1 MKNNT
6 VIIGFLFFVL
16 FLTFHVT
23 HLSAAEQPPSQ
34 SSKQLKSKIKTI
46 SKSIQLKESKMS
58 RLQKK
63 MYSTDRQIAALS
75 KSLTKLKEEIES
87 SQSRLVGLEQE
98 KSQLEEK
105 ISKTGDSLADM
116 SRIFYMLQMENPF
129 KAMINRENISKS
141 NRLKTYHDYLIK
153 EFEYQ
158 SKQLNQQLS
167 SLSVLDKSLI
177 KRISKL
183 EKLAE
188 KNRVKSDKLKAS
200 YKQRSKDVARLSN
213 EIKSGAKKVKRLKTD
228 QKRLEKLAKE
238 IEKLK
243 IAKKSSGMSFA
254 KQKGG
259 LSWPVNGRVI
269 QKFGRSRAGT
279 KLKWRGVLIET
290 QAGAGVNAVAGG
302 QVVFADWLT
311 GYGHV
316 LIVEHGR
323 GYMSLYAHNQQLLKS
338 VGDKVHENQQI
349 ALAGN
354 SGRSGKPALY
364 FEIRHRGKPVNPAKW
379 IVARKSRQ

>member
-6 VIIGFLFFVL
+6 VIIGFLFFIL

-23 HLSAAEQPPSQ
+23 HLSAAEQSPSQ
-34 SSKQLKSKIKTI
+34 SSIQLKSKIKTI

-63 MYSTDRQIAALS
+63 MYSTDGKIAALS
-75 KSLTKLKEEIES
+75 KSLLKIKGDIDV
-87 SQSRLVGLEQE
+87 SQARLAGLEQE
-98 KSQLEEK
+98 KSQLEKK
-105 ISKTGDSLADM
+105 ISITGDSLAEM
-116 SRIFYMLQMENPF
+116 SRLFYMLQMDNPF
-129 KAMINRENISKS
+129 KAMINQENISRE
-141 NRLKTYHDYLIK
+141 NRIRTYHDYLIK
-153 EFEYQ
+153 EFEHQ
-158 SKQLNQQLS
+158 SSQLNQQLS

-188 KNRVKSDKLKAS
+188 KNRVKTVKLKTS
-200 YKQRSKDVARLSN
+200 YEQRSKDVARLSN
-213 EIKSGAKKVKRLKTD
+213 EIKSDAKKVKRLKTD

-243 IAKKSSGMSFA
+243 FAKKSSGMSFA

-269 QKFGRSRAGT
+269 RKFGRLRAGT

-290 QAGAGVNAVAGG
+290 RAGTGVNAVAGG

-311 GYGHV
+311 GYGYV
-316 LIVEHGR
+316 LIVEHGL

-338 VGDKVHENQQI
+338 VGDKVRENQQI